1 MNTFKTGRIGILL
14 AAILALV
21 AVSLPSAASAKD
33 RNHDKLPDKWEKA
46 NKLSLKKDQRKLDQD
61 TDGLKNR
68 GEFRSGTNPRDKDS
82 DDDGTTDKKEK
93 AGIISAY
100 NAEAQTLTISLY
112 AGGELTGSVSDET
125 KVKCGDE
132 ASSDDE
138 SSGDETSDRNSGPGS
153 GDDESGDDESG
164 DDESGDE
171 SGDDGTADQGPDD
184 VGETEDGHHGRHHS
198 DRNGDCSLE
207 DLAVDVEITEAEV
220 SYTADGAVFKEL
232 EIVKVAAES

>member
-1 MNTFKTGRIGILL
+1 MNTSKTGRIGILL

-21 AVSLPSAASAKD
+21 AVSLPGAASAKD

-61 TDGLKNR
+61 RDGLKNR

-82 DDDGTTDKKEK
+82 DDDGVTDKKEK

-100 NAEAQTLTISLY
+100 DADAGTLTISLY
-112 AGGELTGSVSDET
+112 AGGELSGSVSEDT
-125 KVKCGDE
+125 RVKCE
-132 ASSDDE
+132 DE
-138 SSGDETSDRNSGPGS
+138 SSGDDDGTEDQGS
-153 GDDESGDDESG
+153 GDATTSRHGGGDNGGPGDS

-171 SGDDGTADQGPDD
+171 GPGDIGDR
-184 VGETEDGHHGRHHS
+184 EDGHHGSHRG
-198 DRNGDCSLE
+198 DCGGDCSLE

-220 SYTADGAVFKEL
+220 KYTADGAVFKEL
-232 EIVKVAAES
+232 EIVKVTDES